1 MSSKPQ
7 HNYLPQLDGIRT
19 IAIGLVLIFHWLP
32 TTHWIN
38 TLPNGTIGVTLFFVL
53 SGFLITD
60 ILIKNKTESLG
71 GAAQVYKNF
80 MIRRALR
87 IFPIYYLTLAVG
99 FALPKLHI
107 PFTTALYQ
115 HPWYY
120 ILYTYN
126 HLLEK
131 TGFWADAFSPY
142 WSLAVEEQFYLVWA
156 FVVLLIPKKHTIT
169 LLWTTVILG
178 IIFRFY
184 FIYIQQGQG
193 LITVTCIDCFAW
205 GGLLSWY
212 RINHVQ
218 DQLHR
223 LLRYTVLPSL
233 AILLYVSFV
242 KDNTATL
249 VKILFLRTA
258 ISCISAYILSLICSP
273 KPHWL
278 NTVLSSAPMVFVG
291 KISYGVYV
299 YHMTVPLLFWFVWQ
313 KFHLP
318 AIGNHFAS
326 LIVLLVASYLS
337 WILFEKP
344 INNLKK
350 YFPYQEKK

>member
-1 MSSKPQ
+1 
-7 HNYLPQLDGIRT
+7 
-19 IAIGLVLIFHWLP
+19 
-32 TTHWIN
+32 
-38 TLPNGTIGVTLFFVL
+38 
-53 SGFLITD
+53 
-60 ILIKNKTESLG
+60 LG
-71 GAAQVYKNF
+71 NRNF
-80 MIRRALR
+80 GH
-87 IFPIYYLTLAVG
+87 Y
-99 FALPKLHI
+99 
-107 PFTTALYQ
+107 
-115 HPWYY
+115 
-120 ILYTYN
+120 
-126 HLLEK
+126 
-131 TGFWADAFSPY
+131 
-142 WSLAVEEQFYLVWA
+142 
-156 FVVLLIPKKHTIT
+156 
-169 LLWTTVILG
+169 
-178 IIFRFY
+178 FRFY

-193 LITVTCIDCFAW
+193 LITLTCIDCFAW

-212 RINHVQ
+212 RINQVQ

-318 AIGNHFAS
+318 AIGNHFTS

-350 YFPYQEKK
+350 YFPYQTKK